1 MNLIG
6 SMKIQEEYICLVN
19 LTGFDFGMIRE
30 GTICHVMFITSSY
43 IKVSFN
49 GIQANI
55 SPFDFIDLFTPRV
68 KSDDISLRLFKLS
81 ESIERT
87 RKCIKIA

>member
-49 GIQANI
+49 ENKYTNQYLYNTIILINI
-55 SPFDFIDLFTPRV
+55 FN
-68 KSDDISLRLFKLS
+68 KK
-81 ESIERT
+81 
-87 RKCIKIA
+87 